1 MNVKIYV
8 NLDRELK
15 IRGFIMK
22 KQIYES
28 IIRNSKIAYL
38 IINCKKDNHNKYI
51 GIEVIEQ
58 NKEFEKKI
66 KLLTKNNVFNKEAT
80 ELIMNNWIKVRFKGD
95 EFDQFVKYVIENGH
109 KRIEYTAELNT
120 KNIVID
126 MYYLEDYFMLVY
138 SIEYN
143 VNHEDEKLKVYNW
156 SKDLN
161 GVYIDAYED
170 YDNESKSGNKKLI
183 LGKKDLDL
191 WKESEVIKFREEENY
206 VISNRSVKTFYQTLT
221 QKDGNNL
228 YLESTIW
235 PIIDNHDNIIG
246 TRGFSVEVNEKL
258 VFEKSLEQNEENFR
272 EITKYCESVFIIRD
286 RERATYVSPA
296 FKNVFEVDPDDLYK
310 DVYKLDEYFKRA
322 GFNDFFDI
330 NHEFDFDKCNEG
342 IGKAKLDNGKEKW
355 IWYKFLPIKDAAGKT
370 SKRVGILTDVT
381 EKRKMQEEKNQL
393 KLDFFA
399 NISHELR
406 TPINLI
412 SSTIQL
418 IKLNL
423 TKLSPQEANKLYK
436 YIDIMEINSLRLVRL
451 INNLLDSTRID
462 AGFISFNPINADIV
476 AFIEGI
482 CDSIVEFT
490 EFNNMNLV
498 FDTDKEEEVVLFD
511 PDIIERTM
519 LNLLS
524 NAVKF
529 NKKYG
534 NIYVNLCTEDD
545 KVTITVRDEGR
556 GIPKEK
562 VNCIFERFEQV
573 QSKNRTEK
581 QGSGIGLYLVK
592 SLVTLHGGTIKVNSK
607 VNQGSEFIVVI
618 PKQVLKNGE
627 EFLMKKNEEVR
638 YRRANI
644 EFSDI

>member
-1 MNVKIYV
+1 
-8 NLDRELK
+8 
-15 IRGFIMK
+15 MK
-22 KQIYES
+22 KEIYES
-28 IIRNSKIAYL
+28 IIKNSKIAYL
-38 IINCKKDNHNKYI
+38 IINCKIDNHNKYI
-51 GIEVIEQ
+51 GIEVLEQ
-58 NKEFEKKI
+58 NKEFEKI
-66 KLLTKNNVFNKEAT
+66 FKLLTENNVFEKEVT
-80 ELIMNNWIKVRFKGD
+80 ELIINNWIKKNFKGD
-95 EFDQFVKYVIENGH
+95 ELDQFIKDVIKTGH
-109 KRIEYTAELNT
+109 RKIEYITELNGR
-120 KNIVID
+120 NSIVD
-126 MYYLEDYFMLVY
+126 VYYLEEYFMLVY
-138 SIEYN
+138 SIDYN
-143 VNHEDEKLKVYNW
+143 ISNNEENLKIYNW

-161 GVYIDAYED
+161 GVYIDTH
-170 YDNESKSGNKKLI
+170 ESFNHKLKSGNKKII
-183 LGKKDLDL
+183 LGKRDIDL
-191 WKESEVIKFREEENY
+191 WEESEVIQFRQQENI
-206 VISNRSVKTFYQTLT
+206 VIANKNAKTFYQTLT
-221 QKDGNNL
+221 KKDGNKI

-235 PIIDNHDNIIG
+235 PIIDDNDNIIG
-246 TRGFSVEVNEKL
+246 TRGFSIKINDKL
-258 VFEKSLEQNEENFR
+258 IFEKSLEQNQENFR
-272 EITKYCESVFIIRD
+272 EITKYCDSVFIIRD
-286 RERATYVSPA
+286 KERATYVSPA
-296 FKNVFEVDPDDLYK
+296 FRNVFESNPDDLYK
-310 DVYKLDEYFKRA
+310 DINKLDDYFKRVECNNYNISYE
-322 GFNDFFDI
+322 F
-330 NHEFDFDKCNEG
+330 EFDECNEG
-342 IGKAKLDNGKEKW
+342 MGKVKLDNGKEKW
-355 IWYKFLPIKDAAGKT
+355 IWYKFLPIKDFKGNV

-381 EKRKMQEEKNQL
+381 EKMKIEDEKNQL

-399 NISHELR
+399 NLSHELR

-412 SSTIQL
+412 SGTIQL

-556 GIPKEK
+556 GIPEEK

>member
-1 MNVKIYV
+1 
-8 NLDRELK
+8 
-15 IRGFIMK
+15 MK
-22 KQIYES
+22 KEIYES
-28 IIRNSKIAYL
+28 IIKNSKIAYL
-38 IINCKKDNHNKYI
+38 IINCKIDNHNKYI
-51 GIEVIEQ
+51 GIEVLEQ
-58 NKEFEKKI
+58 NKEFEKI
-66 KLLTKNNVFNKEAT
+66 FKLLTENNVFEKEVT
-80 ELIMNNWIKVRFKGD
+80 ELIINNWIKKNFKGD
-95 EFDQFVKYVIENGH
+95 ELDQFIKDVIKTGH
-109 KRIEYTAELNT
+109 RKIEYITELNGR
-120 KNIVID
+120 NSIVD
-126 MYYLEDYFMLVY
+126 VYYLEEYFMLVY
-138 SIEYN
+138 SIDYN
-143 VNHEDEKLKVYNW
+143 ISHNEENLKIYNW

-161 GVYIDAYED
+161 GVYIDTH
-170 YDNESKSGNKKLI
+170 ESFNHKLKSGNKKI
-183 LGKKDLDL
+183 TLGKRDIDL
-191 WKESEVIKFREEENY
+191 WEESDVIQFRQQENI
-206 VISNRSVKTFYQTLT
+206 VIANKNAKTFYQTLT
-221 QKDGNNL
+221 KKDGNKI

-235 PIIDNHDNIIG
+235 PIIDDNDNIIG
-246 TRGFSVEVNEKL
+246 TRGFSIKINDKL
-258 VFEKSLEQNEENFR
+258 IFEKSLEQNQENFR
-272 EITKYCESVFIIRD
+272 EITKYCDSVFIIRD
-286 RERATYVSPA
+286 KERATYVSPA
-296 FKNVFEVDPDDLYK
+296 FRNVFESNPDDLYK
-310 DVYKLDEYFKRA
+310 DINKLDDYFKRVECNNYNISYE
-322 GFNDFFDI
+322 F
-330 NHEFDFDKCNEG
+330 EFDECNEG
-342 IGKAKLDNGKEKW
+342 MGKVKLDNGKEKW
-355 IWYKFLPIKDAAGKT
+355 IWYKFLPIKDFKGNV

-381 EKRKMQEEKNQL
+381 EKMKIEDEKNQL

-399 NISHELR
+399 NLSHELR

-618 PKQVLKNGE
+618 PKQVLKNDE

-638 YRRANI
+638 YSRSNI

>member
-22 KQIYES
+22 KEIYES
-28 IIRNSKIAYL
+28 IIKNSKIAYL
-38 IINCKKDNHNKYI
+38 IINCKIDNHNKYI
-51 GIEVIEQ
+51 GIEVLEQ
-58 NKEFEKKI
+58 NKEFEKI
-66 KLLTKNNVFNKEAT
+66 FKLLTENNVFEKEVT
-80 ELIMNNWIKVRFKGD
+80 ELIINNWIKKNFKGD
-95 EFDQFVKYVIENGH
+95 ELDQFIKDVIKTGH
-109 KRIEYTAELNT
+109 RKIEYITELNGR
-120 KNIVID
+120 NSIVD
-126 MYYLEDYFMLVY
+126 VYYLEEYFMLVY
-138 SIEYN
+138 SIDYN
-143 VNHEDEKLKVYNW
+143 ISNNEENLKIYNW

-161 GVYIDAYED
+161 GVYIDTH
-170 YDNESKSGNKKLI
+170 ESFNHKLKSGNKKI
-183 LGKKDLDL
+183 TLGKRDIDL
-191 WKESEVIKFREEENY
+191 WEESDVIQFRQQENI
-206 VISNRSVKTFYQTLT
+206 VIANKNAKTFYQTLT
-221 QKDGNNL
+221 KKDGNKI

-235 PIIDNHDNIIG
+235 PIIDDNDNIIG
-246 TRGFSVEVNEKL
+246 TRGFSIKINDKL
-258 VFEKSLEQNEENFR
+258 IFEKSLEQNQENFR
-272 EITKYCESVFIIRD
+272 EITKYCDSVFIIRD
-286 RERATYVSPA
+286 KERATYVSPA
-296 FKNVFEVDPDDLYK
+296 FRNVFESNPDDLYK
-310 DVYKLDEYFKRA
+310 DINKLDDYFKRVECNNYNISYE
-322 GFNDFFDI
+322 F
-330 NHEFDFDKCNEG
+330 EFDECNEG
-342 IGKAKLDNGKEKW
+342 MGKVKLDNGKEKW
-355 IWYKFLPIKDAAGKT
+355 IWYKFLPIKDFKGNV

-381 EKRKMQEEKNQL
+381 EKMKIEDEKNQL

-399 NISHELR
+399 NLSHELR

>member
-1 MNVKIYV
+1 
-8 NLDRELK
+8 
-15 IRGFIMK
+15 
-22 KQIYES
+22 
-28 IIRNSKIAYL
+28 
-38 IINCKKDNHNKYI
+38 
-51 GIEVIEQ
+51 
-58 NKEFEKKI
+58 
-66 KLLTKNNVFNKEAT
+66 
-80 ELIMNNWIKVRFKGD
+80 
-95 EFDQFVKYVIENGH
+95 
-109 KRIEYTAELNT
+109 
-120 KNIVID
+120 
-126 MYYLEDYFMLVY
+126 
-138 SIEYN
+138 
-143 VNHEDEKLKVYNW
+143 
-156 SKDLN
+156 
-161 GVYIDAYED
+161 
-170 YDNESKSGNKKLI
+170 
-183 LGKKDLDL
+183 
-191 WKESEVIKFREEENY
+191 
-206 VISNRSVKTFYQTLT
+206 
-221 QKDGNNL
+221 
-228 YLESTIW
+228 
-235 PIIDNHDNIIG
+235 
-246 TRGFSVEVNEKL
+246 
-258 VFEKSLEQNEENFR
+258 
-272 EITKYCESVFIIRD
+272 
-286 RERATYVSPA
+286 
-296 FKNVFEVDPDDLYK
+296 
-310 DVYKLDEYFKRA
+310 
-322 GFNDFFDI
+322 
-330 NHEFDFDKCNEG
+330 
-342 IGKAKLDNGKEKW
+342 
-355 IWYKFLPIKDAAGKT
+355 
-370 SKRVGILTDVT
+370 
-381 EKRKMQEEKNQL
+381 
-393 KLDFFA
+393 
-399 NISHELR
+399 
-406 TPINLI
+406 
-412 SSTIQL
+412 
-418 IKLNL
+418 
-423 TKLSPQEANKLYK
+423 
-436 YIDIMEINSLRLVRL
+436 MEINSLRLVRL

>member
-1 MNVKIYV
+1 
-8 NLDRELK
+8 
-15 IRGFIMK
+15 MK
-22 KQIYES
+22 KEIYES
-28 IIRNSKIAYL
+28 IIKNSKIAYL
-38 IINCKKDNHNKYI
+38 IINCKIDNHNKYI
-51 GIEVIEQ
+51 GIEVLEQ
-58 NKEFEKKI
+58 NKEFEKI
-66 KLLTKNNVFNKEAT
+66 FKLLTENNVFEKEVT
-80 ELIMNNWIKVRFKGD
+80 ELIINNWIKKNFKGD
-95 EFDQFVKYVIENGH
+95 ELDQFIKDVIKTGH
-109 KRIEYTAELNT
+109 RKIEYITELNGR
-120 KNIVID
+120 NSIVD
-126 MYYLEDYFMLVY
+126 VYYLEEYFMLVY
-138 SIEYN
+138 SIDYN
-143 VNHEDEKLKVYNW
+143 ISHNEENLKIYNW

-161 GVYIDAYED
+161 GVYIDTH
-170 YDNESKSGNKKLI
+170 ESFNHKLKSGNKKI
-183 LGKKDLDL
+183 TLGKRDIDL
-191 WKESEVIKFREEENY
+191 WEESDVIQFRQQENI
-206 VISNRSVKTFYQTLT
+206 VIANKNAKTFYQTLT
-221 QKDGNNL
+221 KKDGNKI

-235 PIIDNHDNIIG
+235 PIIDDNDNIIG
-246 TRGFSVEVNEKL
+246 TRGFSIKINDKL
-258 VFEKSLEQNEENFR
+258 IFEKSLEQNQENFR
-272 EITKYCESVFIIRD
+272 EITKYCDSVFIIRD
-286 RERATYVSPA
+286 KERATYVSPA
-296 FKNVFEVDPDDLYK
+296 FRNVFEANPDDLYK
-310 DVYKLDEYFKRA
+310 DINKLDDYFKRVECNNYNISYE
-322 GFNDFFDI
+322 F
-330 NHEFDFDKCNEG
+330 EFDECNEG
-342 IGKAKLDNGKEKW
+342 MGKVKLDNGKEKW
-355 IWYKFLPIKDAAGKT
+355 IWYKFLPIKDFKGNV

-381 EKRKMQEEKNQL
+381 EKMKIEDEKNQL

-399 NISHELR
+399 NLSHELR

>member
-1 MNVKIYV
+1 
-8 NLDRELK
+8 
-15 IRGFIMK
+15 MK

-412 SSTIQL
+412 SSAIQL

-423 TKLSPQEANKLYK
+423 TKLSPEDANKFYK
-436 YIDIMEINSLRLVRL
+436 YTEIMETNSLRLVRL

-462 AGFISFNPINADIV
+462 AGFINFTPINSDIV
-476 AFIEGI
+476 SFIEDI
-482 CDSIVEFT
+482 CDSIVEFIQ
-490 EFNNMNLV
+490 FNNMHLV
-498 FDTDKEEEVVLFD
+498 FDTDTEKEVVMFD
-511 PDIIERTM
+511 PDIIERIM

-524 NAVKF
+524 NAIKF
-529 NKKYG
+529 NKEDG
-534 NIYVNLCTEDD
+534 NIYVNLHLKKD
-545 KVTITVRDEGR
+545 KIIISVKDEGI

-562 VNCIFERFEQV
+562 VNHIFERFEQV
-573 QSKNRTEK
+573 QSSGRGEK

-592 SLVTLHGGTIKVNSK
+592 SLITLHGGSIKVNSE
-607 VNQGSEFIVVI
+607 VNQGSEFIVDI
-618 PKQVLKNGE
+618 PKQVLKNAE
-627 EFLMKKNEEVR
+627 EFILKNEETR
-638 YRRANI
+638 YSKVNVEI
-644 EFSDI
+644 SDI